1 MIRSIARS
9 RFEIGRS
16 CGNVNDF
23 AGPQGERQIVAQNP
37 IRHYVILRA
46 IPSAINS
53 GFLYEDSAEAN
64 DWAARYIAE
73 QVYGRTLAKPP
84 FHTVGRPSNHVYWGN
99 RRPAVPPK
107 PPEVVVALNVG
118 GSQTRSSSAVVND
131 IITAVAERTTVFAGS
146 SPDLAFASSDHWCI
160 GDASD
165 SIFSDRSGAEQLLG
179 VDYLRSQNKTTGK
192 GVNVVIVDQGLDKQ
206 ALGASYGGGWTVGNS
221 PPGSPQPQPGSV
233 RRPHGMMIAENILKV
248 APDAL
253 LFDLPLAPPRIAN
266 IQNFLSLANAAYQRL
281 LIDIA
286 NLKLGQFPGPWIL
299 VNPWGI
305 YDRES
310 EYPKG
315 HYTQHPSPFSKLVV
329 DAVVDNIDVVFAAGN
344 CGQFC
349 PDNRC
354 GATDQGPGRSIWGAN
369 SLKQVL
375 TVGAVR
381 ADSMWLGYSSQG
393 PGQPQLGWE
402 KPDFCAASH
411 FCENDDA
418 FSINTGTSAACGLT
432 AGIVAALRS
441 RWNSTRV
448 SPDQL
453 KDILNQTAR
462 RPPGLSWGNA
472 LGYRLGNGILD
483 ASAAFKELKHQF
495 P

>member
-1 MIRSIARS
+1 PDSAAADQWARS
-9 RFEIGRS
+9 
-16 CGNVNDF
+16 
-23 AGPQGERQIVAQNP
+23 
-37 IRHYVILRA
+37 
-46 IPSAINS
+46 
-53 GFLYEDSAEAN
+53 
-64 DWAARYIAE
+64 YIAE
-73 QVYGRTLAKPP
+73 HVYEGAKRADQP
-84 FHTVGRPSNHVYWGN
+84 FITAARPSNEVRSSVEGLTETP
-99 RRPAVPPK
+99 RPH
-107 PPEVVVALNVG
+107 EVVVALNVY
-118 GSQTRSSSAVVND
+118 GSGKISSHQVVND
-131 IITAVAERTTVFAGS
+131 IITAAAAPEKQDIFSGS
-146 SPDLAFASSDHWCI
+146 SPDLVFASSDHWCI

-192 GVNVVIVDQGLDKQ
+192 GVNVVIVDQGLDRH
-206 ALGASYGGGWTVGNS
+206 ALGASYGGGWAVGNS
-221 PPGSPQPQPGSV
+221 PPGSPLPTPGSV
-233 RRPHGMMIAENILKV
+233 RRPHGMMIAHNVLKV

-266 IQNFLSLANAAYQRL
+266 IQAFLSLADAAYQRL

-286 NLKLGQFPGPWIL
+286 DLKLGQFPGPWIL

-310 EYPKG
+310 EHPKG
-315 HYTQHPSPFSKLVV
+315 HYTENPKNHFNRLVV
-329 DAVVDNIDVVFAAGN
+329 AAVSENIDVVFAAGN

-369 SLKQVL
+369 SLKEVL

-381 ADSMWLGYSSQG
+381 ADDMWLGYSSQG
-393 PGQPQLGWE
+393 PGQLRLGPK
-402 KPDFCAASH
+402 KPDLCAASQ